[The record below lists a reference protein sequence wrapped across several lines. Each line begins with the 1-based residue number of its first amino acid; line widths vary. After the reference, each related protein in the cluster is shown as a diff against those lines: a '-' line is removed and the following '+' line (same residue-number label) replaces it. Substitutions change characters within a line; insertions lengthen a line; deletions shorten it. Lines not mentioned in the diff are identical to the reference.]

1 MKKEQLFRLKE
12 HRQQLY
18 QTIKNLSFKEQKEI
32 LKKVDARIVR
42 SGNTHLGN
50 ERVHSID
57 YLTKFP
63 NQYESEAI
71 AKIMHLSRNIFAK
84 FEVDELFKGKRSE
97 TKRNKP
103 SGLSNN
109 CACIV
114 INGISANHTEI

>member
-32 LKKVDARIVR
+32 LRKVDARIIR
-42 SGNTHLGN
+42 AGNTFKGN
-50 ERVHSID
+50 ERIHTID

-84 FEVDELFKGKRSE
+84 LEVDELFKNKRS
-97 TKRNKP
+97 KNIK
-103 SGLSNN
+103 
-109 CACIV
+109 V
-114 INGISANHTEI
+114 VK

>member
-18 QTIKNLSFKEQKEI
+18 KTIENLSFKEQKVI
-32 LKKVDARIVR
+32 LRKVDARIVR
-42 SGNTHLGN
+42 AGNTFKGN
-50 ERVHSID
+50 ERVHTID

-84 FEVDELFKGKRSE
+84 LEVDELFKNKRSE
-97 TKRNKP
+97 NIKVVK
-103 SGLSNN
+103 
-109 CACIV
+109 
-114 INGISANHTEI
+114 

>member
-42 SGNTHLGN
+42 AGNTFKGN
-50 ERVHSID
+50 ERVHTID

-63 NQYESEAI
+63 NQYVSEAE
-71 AKIMHLSRNIFAK
+71 AKIFHLTRQIFAK
-84 FEVDELFKGKRSE
+84 LEVDELFKGKRSE
-97 TKRNKP
+97 NIKVMK
-103 SGLSNN
+103 
-109 CACIV
+109 
-114 INGISANHTEI
+114 

>member
-18 QTIKNLSFKEQKEI
+18 KTIENLSFKEQKEI
-32 LKKVDARIVR
+32 LRKVDARIVR

-63 NQYESEAI
+63 NQYESEAL
-71 AKIMHLSRNIFAK
+71 AKIFHLSRNIFAK
-84 FEVDELFKGKRSE
+84 LEVDNLFKDKRSE
-97 TKRNKP
+97 NIKVVK
-103 SGLSNN
+103 
-109 CACIV
+109 
-114 INGISANHTEI
+114 

>member
-18 QTIKNLSFKEQKEI
+18 KTIENLSFKEQKEI
-32 LKKVDARIVR
+32 LRKVDARIVR

-63 NQYESEAI
+63 NQYESEAL
-71 AKIMHLSRNIFAK
+71 AKIFHLTRNIFAK
-84 FEVDELFKGKRSE
+84 LEVDELFKDKRSE
-97 TKRNKP
+97 NIKVVK
-103 SGLSNN
+103 
-109 CACIV
+109 
-114 INGISANHTEI
+114 

>member
-18 QTIKNLSFKEQKEI
+18 QTIKNLSFKDQKEI
-32 LKKVDARIVR
+32 LRKVDARIVR
-42 SGNTHLGN
+42 AGNTFKGN
-50 ERVHSID
+50 ERVHTID

-84 FEVDELFKGKRSE
+84 LEVDELFKDKRS
-97 TKRNKP
+97 KNIK
-103 SGLSNN
+103 
-109 CACIV
+109 IV
-114 INGISANHTEI
+114 

>member
-32 LKKVDARIVR
+32 LRKVDARIVR
-42 SGNTHLGN
+42 AGNTYLGN
-50 ERVHSID
+50 EQVHSID

-84 FEVDELFKGKRSE
+84 FEVDNLFKDKRSE
-97 TKRNKP
+97 NIKVVK
-103 SGLSNN
+103 
-109 CACIV
+109 
-114 INGISANHTEI
+114 

>member
-1 MKKEQLFRLKE
+1 MKKKQVFRLKE

-32 LKKVDARIVR
+32 LRKVDARIVR

-63 NQYESEAI
+63 KRYDNEAL
-71 AKIMHLSRNIFAK
+71 AKITHVSRNSFAK
-84 FEVDELFKGKRSE
+84 FEVDELFKNKRSE
-97 TKRNKP
+97 NIKVVK
-103 SGLSNN
+103 
-109 CACIV
+109 
-114 INGISANHTEI
+114 

>member
-42 SGNTHLGN
+42 AGNTFKGN
-50 ERVHSID
+50 ERVHTID

-84 FEVDELFKGKRSE
+84 FEVDNLFKDKRS
-97 TKRNKP
+97 KNIK
-103 SGLSNN
+103 
-109 CACIV
+109 V
-114 INGISANHTEI
+114 VK

>member
-32 LKKVDARIVR
+32 LRKVDARIVR
-42 SGNTHLGN
+42 AGNTFKGN
-50 ERVHSID
+50 ERIHTID

-84 FEVDELFKGKRSE
+84 FEVDNLFKEKRSE
-97 TKRNKP
+97 NIKVVK
-103 SGLSNN
+103 
-109 CACIV
+109 
-114 INGISANHTEI
+114 

>member
-42 SGNTHLGN
+42 AGNTHLGN

-63 NQYESEAI
+63 NQYEDEAK
-71 AKIMHLSRNIFAK
+71 AKIFHLTRNVFAK
-84 FEVDELFKGKRSE
+84 LEVDELFKNKRSQSI
-97 TKRNKP
+97 KVVK
-103 SGLSNN
+103 
-109 CACIV
+109 
-114 INGISANHTEI
+114 